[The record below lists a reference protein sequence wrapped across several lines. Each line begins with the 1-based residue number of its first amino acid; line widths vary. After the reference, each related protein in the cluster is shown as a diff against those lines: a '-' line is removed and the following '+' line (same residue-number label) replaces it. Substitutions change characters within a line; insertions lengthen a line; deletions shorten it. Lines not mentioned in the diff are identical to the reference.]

1 MILTEILSMLQDPTV
16 LSFSKAII
24 VAISA
29 LVLGLIVSGVYIVT
43 SKNTG
48 LTRGFALTLVVVT
61 VMTAIVVM
69 FVGNNVATAFSLAGV
84 FTLVRYRSEQT
95 SPKDLAFIFVS
106 MGIGLTC
113 GIGFVQYS
121 LLFAVLLSAVIFVL
135 SSLNYGEGGTVGM
148 NLKIVVPEDM
158 EMPDPF
164 EEVLKEYT
172 KSYRLV
178 RIKST
183 DFGSMVELMFAVRLN
198 KDADRKELMDKLR
211 ARNGNMPVTFSFDV
225 PKNK

>member
-1 MILTEILSMLQDPTV
+1 MTEIFNMLQSPMELNFTKAIVIALSACLLGLLVSSVYILT
-16 LSFSKAII
+16 SK
-24 VAISA
+24 
-29 LVLGLIVSGVYIVT
+29 
-43 SKNTG
+43 KTG
-48 LTRGFALTLVVVT
+48 LTRGFALTLVVIT
-61 VMTAIVVM
+61 MMTAVVVM
-69 FVGNNVATAFSLAGV
+69 FVGNNIATAFSLAGV

-95 SPKDLAFIFVS
+95 SPKDLAFIFVC

-113 GIGFVQYS
+113 GIGYVQYS
-121 LLFAVLLSAVIFVL
+121 LLFAVLVSVIIAVLTFV
-135 SSLNYGEGGTVGM
+135 NYGDGGTVGM

-164 EEVLKEYT
+164 EEILKEYT

-183 DFGSMVELMFAVRLN
+183 DFGVMVELVFAVRLN

-225 PKNK
+225 PKER

>member
-1 MILTEILSMLQDPTV
+1 MTLTEILSMLQDPSV

-61 VMTAIVVM
+61 VMTSIVVM
-69 FVGNNVATAFSLAGV
+69 FVGNNVATAFSLARV

-198 KDADRKELMDKLR
+198 KGADRKELMDKLR

>member
-121 LLFAVLLSAVIFVL
+121 LLFPQSMREIYFSAAL
-135 SSLNYGEGGTVGM
+135 TLHLT
-148 NLKIVVPEDM
+148 
-158 EMPDPF
+158 
-164 EEVLKEYT
+164 T
-172 KSYRLV
+172 
-178 RIKST
+178 
-183 DFGSMVELMFAVRLN
+183 
-198 KDADRKELMDKLR
+198 
-211 ARNGNMPVTFSFDV
+211 
-225 PKNK
+225 

>member
-1 MILTEILSMLQDPTV
+1 MTELFTMLQSTAV
-16 LSFSKAII
+16 LSIPKAVII
-24 VAISA
+24 AVSA
-29 LVLGLIVSGVYIVT
+29 CVLGLIVSSVYILT
-43 SKNTG
+43 SKKTG

-61 VMTAIVVM
+61 TMTAVVVM

-95 SPKDLAFIFVS
+95 SPKDLAFIFVC

-113 GIGFVQYS
+113 GIGFIQYS
-121 LLFAVLLSAVIFVL
+121 LIFALLLSLIIIVLTAVNF
-135 SSLNYGEGGTVGM
+135 GEGGTVGM

-164 EEVLKEYT
+164 EEILKEYT

-178 RIKST
+178 RIRST
-183 DFGSMVELMFAVRLN
+183 DFGTMVELMFAVRLDKN
-198 KDADRKELMDKLR
+198 ANRKELMDKLR
-211 ARNGNMPVTFSFDV
+211 AKNGNMPVTFSFDV
-225 PKNK
+225 PKEK